1 MHNDSTVDTVVADT
15 ADDFI
20 VSVEADTVEQ
30 ALAEVTTRYG
40 EMTEV
45 VNAEKVHR
53 GGVGGFFT
61 KERVRITV
69 RPPELDT
76 GMAAGVDA
84 MFDRLAVAAEIQDR
98 TFDSML
104 DSHLKSATELRDD
117 TRILFEAAGWDI
129 PDDTPS
135 ISEVHAAAVLEDRTE
150 GTDRTDFDGPPPV
163 AVGPVARSSQGDA
176 VVLDDRL
183 SAEPGT
189 GRTVRPHHF
198 PRLDEVVTVTVDPI
212 TPVQADQLDPLA
224 RPEWVTELSDA
235 ALRTATGTPTQG
247 SSVPG
252 VEAPM
257 LSQPMVPT
265 VELPAW
271 RLHTPGE
278 ISDTDGAVSWS
289 ALSLARLGLP
299 AVVVESVAGL
309 DPHDDLAWIE
319 AIAQSVAS
327 FCLPI
332 PDQPL
337 VVVGAGAASMAATLN
352 LNLVEPQ
359 GQAPYTGSF
368 CAPMLPAAQ
377 DVSWLEFV
385 RGDRELHLVV
395 GATAWRDLLIADV
408 AVASWTETAALVDA
422 LYICST
428 LGAVLGYGPI
438 GDAGSDEGQPAL
450 VRARPL
456 DVALAIRA
464 LVGRA

>member
-20 VSVEADTVEQ
+20 VTVEADTVEQ
-30 ALAEVTTRYG
+30 ALAEVTTKYG

-53 GGVGGFFT
+53 GGIGGFFA

-69 RPPELDT
+69 RPPELDI
-76 GMAAGVDA
+76 GMAVGVDA
-84 MFDRLAVAAEIQDR
+84 MFDRLAAAAEVQDR

-104 DSHLKSATELRDD
+104 NTHLKSATELRDD
-117 TRILFEAAGWDI
+117 TRVLFEAAGWDV
-129 PDDTPS
+129 PDDAPS
-135 ISEVHAAAVLEDRTE
+135 ISEVHAAAVMDDRTQ
-150 GTDRTDFDGPPPV
+150 TADRTDQDGPPPV
-163 AVGPVARSSQGDA
+163 VVGPAVGNPQGDA
-176 VVLDDRL
+176 VVLDQRL
-183 SAEPGT
+183 GTEPGA
-189 GRTVRPHHF
+189 GRNVRPHRF
-198 PRLDEVVTVTVDPI
+198 PRLDEVVTVTVDPVA
-212 TPVQADQLDPLA
+212 PVQADQLDPLA

-247 SSVPG
+247 SPVPG

-278 ISDTDGAVSWS
+278 ISGAEGAVRWS

-299 AVVVESVAGL
+299 AMVVESVSGL

-319 AIAQSVAS
+319 AIAQSVAN
-327 FCLPI
+327 FCAPI
-332 PDQPL
+332 PDRPM
-337 VVVGAGAASMAATLN
+337 VVVGAGAASIAATLH
-352 LNLVEPQ
+352 LDLVEPQ

-368 CAPMLPAAQ
+368 CAPLLPSA
-377 DVSWLEFV
+377 DETSWLEFV
-385 RGDRELHLVV
+385 RGDRDLHIVV
-395 GATAWRDLLIADV
+395 GATAWRDLLVADV
-408 AVASWTETAALVDA
+408 AVASWVETSALVDA
-422 LYICST
+422 LYICAT
-428 LGAVLGYGPI
+428 LGAVLGYGPVA
-438 GDAGSDEGQPAL
+438 DAGSAEGELPL
-450 VRARPL
+450 MRAQPL

-464 LVGRA
+464 MVGRA